1 MHFPLLSALL
11 VLSPSLQALVAGS
24 PLLTEKRTTEPSCN
38 SDNPFLNHV
47 QYANTGYATKLEET
61 IQSFLADG
69 DELNAART
77 RTVQGVSTFMWVSS
91 SGDIPSLS
99 ARLDEAI
106 RAQRRPPNK
115 KLIFPLV
122 IYNLPDRDC
131 SAKASA
137 GELSLADGGLEK
149 YKTFIDTI
157 ATALSAPPYD
167 RLDYAIV
174 LEPDSL
180 GNVITNLATAP
191 ACVTAAPGYLAGL
204 SYAIQKLQRDNIAL
218 YIDAAHS
225 NWLGWPS
232 NLEPAAKVFKQVVD
246 GAGSGAK
253 IRGFATNVSNYNAY
267 NATVPDVIYGPG
279 PDNPNWSELK
289 YAKALAPYLEAEGLP
304 SKFIIDQGRSGA
316 QNIRTEG
323 GHWCNIKDAGYGTR
337 PTTDTGE
344 CIVDSIVW
352 VKPGGESDGTSDT
365 SAARFDANCV
375 SEDADVP
382 APEAGSWFNDFVKRL
397 VINANPPLEPT
408 YV

>member
-1 MHFPLLSALL
+1 MYKEILT
-11 VLSPSLQALVAGS
+11 SPQITG
-24 PLLTEKRTTEPSCN
+24 
-38 SDNPFLNHV
+38 LN
-47 QYANTGYATKLEET
+47 
-61 IQSFLADG
+61 
-69 DELNAART
+69 
-77 RTVQGVSTFMWVSS
+77 
-91 SGDIPSLS
+91 

-157 ATALSAPPYD
+157 AAALSAPPYD

-180 GNVITNLATAP
+180 GNLITNLATAP

-204 SYAIQKLQRDNIAL
+204 SYAIQKLQRDNMAL

-232 NLEPAAKVFKQVVD
+232 NLEPAAKVFKQVVE

-267 NATVPDVIYGPG
+267 NATTPDIIYGPG

-316 QNIRTEG
+316 QNIRTQG
-323 GHWCNIKDAGYGTR
+323 GHWCNIKDAG
-337 PTTDTGE
+337 
-344 CIVDSIVW
+344 
-352 VKPGGESDGTSDT
+352 
-365 SAARFDANCV
+365 
-375 SEDADVP
+375 
-382 APEAGSWFNDFVKRL
+382 
-397 VINANPPLEPT
+397 
-408 YV
+408 